1 MDKAIKIKEI
11 FERKI
16 KRWSEDIQYY
26 NDLYLEAEKENRN
39 KSITVYKYE
48 QNKSKMNFYQRQVDE
63 LVQELRVYRTVLEII
78 NNVLEDGQS

>member
-16 KRWSEDIQYY
+16 KGWNEDIQYY

-39 KSITVYKYE
+39 KSITVSKYE
-48 QNKSKMNFYQRQVDE
+48 QNQSKMKFYKRQIDGLREE
-63 LVQELRVYRTVLEII
+63 LKTYRTALEIV
-78 NNVLEDGQS
+78 NNVLAE